1 MGRRSNCS
9 GSASTRFG
17 RPLLA
22 ALVATLTA
30 SVAGAN
36 GADLF
41 VEPDFIVLPTY
52 VSGEVA
58 RLRMTVQSRRDAPL
72 EIEQIEIRDLRFTV
86 RVPDGWSGEGIDRVP
101 CAPPLRIEPRGSLAL
116 EFETPT
122 RRRVGLYRKS
132 IVVKVRGNPDPIP
145 LAEVSAR
152 IVKGF
157 SVTPESVEFGDVV
170 RGETPAL
177 EATVEAQELGPFK
190 LRSASPTERPGESPW
205 FTVTTSPDSGSKAS
219 RRHVVSM
226 KIDAAAAPGKH
237 FGNVDLE
244 TDSPQHTVI
253 HVAVQARIRTRVELH
268 FRDVVV
274 DIDAATTLSLG
285 ALRRTSDPVE
295 IVVRD
300 TRDMSDWRPGEATL
314 LVKHGGGDAAIDPKF
329 EVETTPG
336 STGAERRIRL
346 RLLEPG
352 SPHQVAKG
360 ELRLPLHHPDL
371 DELVLPWTA
380 FCLDR

>member
-1 MGRRSNCS
+1 MGRRSSCS
-9 GSASTRFG
+9 GSVSTRLG
-17 RPLLA
+17 RTILA

-30 SVAGAN
+30 SATGAG

-86 RVPDGWSGEGIDRVP
+86 RAPDGWSGDGIDRVP
-101 CAPPLRIEPRGSLAL
+101 CAPPLRIEPHGSIAL
-116 EFETPT
+116 EFETST
-122 RRRVGLYRKS
+122 RRRVGLFRKT
-132 IVVKVRGNPDPIP
+132 IAAKVRGDPDPIH
-145 LAEVSAR
+145 LADVSAR
-152 IVKGF
+152 IVTGY
-157 SVTPESVEFGDVV
+157 SVTPERIDFGDVQ
-170 RGETPAL
+170 RGETPVL
-177 EATVEAQELGPFK
+177 EATVEAEELGPFK
-190 LRSASPTERPGESPW
+190 IRSAAPTERPGEPPW
-205 FTVTTSPDSGSKAS
+205 FTVATSADSGSKAS
-219 RRHVVSM
+219 RRHVVSL

-237 FGNVDLE
+237 SGNVDLE
-244 TDSPQHTVI
+244 TDSPQGTVI

-268 FRDVVV
+268 FRDSVV
-274 DIDAATTLSLG
+274 DIDAATPLSFG

-300 TRDMSDWRPGEATL
+300 TRDASDWRPGEATL
-314 LVKHGGGDAAIDPKF
+314 RVTHRGGDSAIDPKF
-329 EVETTPG
+329 EIETTPG
-336 STGAERRIRL
+336 ATGAERRIRL

-380 FCLDR
+380 YCIDR